1 MHTEL
6 SRLAYSSVAVTV
18 ILPVQDIIGLGEHAR
33 MNSPATIEKN
43 WEWRLLPDQL
53 NAKHAKTL
61 RNWVLTYGRG

>member
-1 MHTEL
+1 M
-6 SRLAYSSVAVTV
+6 